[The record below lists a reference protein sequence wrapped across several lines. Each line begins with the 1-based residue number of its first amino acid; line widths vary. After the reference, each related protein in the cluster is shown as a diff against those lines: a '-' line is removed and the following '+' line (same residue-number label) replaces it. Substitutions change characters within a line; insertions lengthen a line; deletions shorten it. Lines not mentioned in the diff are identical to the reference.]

1 MWYEPILGKYIDYL
15 ARNRGLSANTI
26 KSYRK
31 DTEQCL
37 HFLSLHGITDIKAVG
52 SDGLRMWMAYESRNV
67 ARSSLARKIV
77 SVRGFFEY
85 LYTHGLLPSNPAQNL
100 GTPKLPKTLPAVL
113 TKKQADE
120 LMKVSGEEPSAGR
133 AGNSQAQAAGS
144 DRSREGENP
153 GRADPKAEA
162 LFLRNDAI
170 IELLYATGIR
180 VAELAGLD
188 LADIDFSSRTLRV
201 TGKGNKQRVVPF
213 GVPAC
218 RALDRWLAEGRGLLT
233 ARHQARSTGSAGS
246 GDRHKTD
253 GTGPGRDDVSE
264 AVFLGEQGR
273 RINQRQV
280 RDVVH
285 KLAHQAGVP
294 DISPHALRHS
304 AATHLL
310 DGGADLREVQ
320 EMLGHSSLATTQRYT
335 HVSMEQLTR
344 KYEQAFPRA

>member
-1 MWYEPILGKYIDYL
+1 MWYEPILGKYTDYL
-15 ARNRGLSANTI
+15 VRNRGLSANTV

-37 HFLSLHGITDIKAVG
+37 HFLFLHGITDIKAVS

-85 LYTHGLLPSNPAQNL
+85 LYTHGLLQSNPAQDL

-144 DRSREGENP
+144 GRSREGESP
-153 GRADPKAEA
+153 SRADDPKAGA

-188 LADIDFSSRTLRV
+188 LTDIDFSSRTLRV

-233 ARHQARSTGSAGS
+233 ARRQAGNARSAGS
-246 GDRHKTD
+246 GDRHKAD
-253 GTGPGRDDVSE
+253 GKGSVQDAGE
-264 AVFLGEQGR
+264 AVFLGKRGG

>member
-1 MWYEPILGKYIDYL
+1 MWYELILGKYTDYL

-37 HFLSLHGITDIKAVG
+37 HFLFLHGITDIKAVS

-85 LYTHGLLPSNPAQNL
+85 LYTHGLLSSNPAQNL

-120 LMKVSGEEPSAGR
+120 LMKISGEEPSVGR
-133 AGNSQAQAAGS
+133 AGNSQAPAAGS
-144 DRSREGENP
+144 DCSREGENP

-218 RALDRWLAEGRGLLT
+218 RALDRWLTEGRGLLT
-233 ARHQARSTGSAGS
+233 ARRQARSAGSAGS
-246 GDRHKTD
+246 GDRHKAD
-253 GTGPGRDDVSE
+253 GKGSVQDTGE
-264 AVFLGEQGR
+264 AVFLGERGG

-280 RDVVH
+280 RDIVH

-344 KYEQAFPRA
+344 KYERAFPRA

>member
-1 MWYEPILGKYIDYL
+1 MWYEPILGKYTDYL
-15 ARNRGLSANTI
+15 VRNRGLSANTI

-37 HFLSLHGITDIKAVG
+37 HFLFLHGITDIKAVS
-52 SDGLRMWMAYESRNV
+52 SDGLRMWMAYESRSI
-67 ARSSLARKIV
+67 AKSSLARKIV

-120 LMKVSGEEPSAGR
+120 LMKISGEEPSAGR
-133 AGNSQAQAAGS
+133 AGNSQAPAAGS
-144 DRSREGENP
+144 DCSREGENP

-188 LADIDFSSRTLRV
+188 LTDIDFSSRTLRV

-233 ARHQARSTGSAGS
+233 ARRQARSAGSAGS
-246 GDRHKTD
+246 GDRNKVG
-253 GTGPGRDDVSE
+253 GTGSVHDAGE
-264 AVFLGEQGR
+264 AVFLGERGG

-280 RDVVH
+280 RDIVH

>member
-1 MWYEPILGKYIDYL
+1 M
-15 ARNRGLSANTI
+15 
-26 KSYRK
+26 
-31 DTEQCL
+31 
-37 HFLSLHGITDIKAVG
+37 
-52 SDGLRMWMAYESRNV
+52 
-67 ARSSLARKIV
+67 KI
-77 SVRGFFEY
+77 
-85 LYTHGLLPSNPAQNL
+85 
-100 GTPKLPKTLPAVL
+100 
-113 TKKQADE
+113 
-120 LMKVSGEEPSAGR
+120 SGEEPSTGR

-144 DRSREGENP
+144 ARSREGENP

-233 ARHQARSTGSAGS
+233 ARHQAGNARSAGS
-246 GDRHKTD
+246 GDRHKAD
-253 GTGPGRDDVSE
+253 GKGSVQDAGE

-285 KLAHQAGVP
+285 RLAHQAGVP